1 MKKHTYPDFV
11 SDRIKEMLNLQHSDE
26 TRCARTAMSRCGER
40 KIKEDQRNM
49 KGLLLFGDVLIRK

>member
-11 SDRIKEMLNLQHSDE
+11 SDRIKEMLNLQHFDE
-26 TRCARTAMSRCGER
+26 TRCARRAMSRCGER